1 MAGRGGPSDPH
12 FTGPDADAAD
22 AARHERFMRV
32 ALEEAR
38 QGLHIGEVPVG
49 AVAVLDQEVLATGFN
64 QPIHNVD
71 PTAHAEVV
79 ALRRAARSLGNYRL
93 TGVTLYVTLEPCLM
107 CVGALVLA
115 RISTLVYG
123 ASEPK
128 TGAVRS
134 SFRVE
139 DVPTNHRFRIVSGIL
154 EEDCRKLLVDFFQY
168 RRDEA

>member
-1 MAGRGGPSDPH
+1 MAGRGDPP
-12 FTGPDADAAD
+12 GSRSNNGDAAE
-22 AARHERFMRV
+22 AERALHEGFMRI

-49 AVAVLDQEVLATGFN
+49 AAVVLDREVVATGFN

-71 PTAHAEVV
+71 PTGHAEMV
-79 ALRRAARSLGNYRL
+79 ALRRAARALGNYRL

-107 CVGALVLA
+107 CVGALILA
-115 RISTLVYG
+115 RVSTLVYG
-123 ASEPK
+123 AVEPK

-134 SFRVE
+134 TLRIE
-139 DVPTNHRFRIVSGIL
+139 DVRSNHRFRTIAGVL

>member
-1 MAGRGGPSDPH
+1 
-12 FTGPDADAAD
+12 
-22 AARHERFMRV
+22 MRI

-71 PTAHAEVV
+71 PTGHAEMV
-79 ALRRAARSLGNYRL
+79 ALRRAARALGNYRL
-93 TGVTLYVTLEPCLM
+93 NGVTLYVTLEPCLM

-115 RISTLVYG
+115 RITTLVYG
-123 ASEPK
+123 APEPK
-128 TGAVRS
+128 PDAVHS
-134 SFRVE
+134 TVHIE
-139 DVPTNHRFRIVSGIL
+139 DVPTNHRFRIVSGVL